1 MDIKTAPDAHKLV
14 CKKLH
19 YEYHEEG
26 RDILQKG
33 GESDKFYLIIEGAV
47 SVLNLYEEKVKDE
60 ETGEERIIECEE
72 ELANLDKGDHF
83 GEIGIIK
90 NQVRAATIR
99 AT

>member
-26 RDILQKG
+26 REILVKG
-33 GESDKFYLIIEGAV
+33 GDSDKFYIIIEGAV
-47 SVLNLYEEKVKDE
+47 SVINIFEEAIKDE
-60 ETGEERIIECEE
+60 ETGEIRTNEIEE

-90 NQVRAATIR
+90 N
-99 AT
+99 